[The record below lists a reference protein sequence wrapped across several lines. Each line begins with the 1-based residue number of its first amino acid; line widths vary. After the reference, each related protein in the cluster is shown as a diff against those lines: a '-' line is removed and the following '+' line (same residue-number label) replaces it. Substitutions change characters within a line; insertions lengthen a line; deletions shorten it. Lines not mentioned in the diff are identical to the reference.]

1 MGRPFPLI
9 CSPLRCG
16 QRKPATTLPLIAWL
30 ACSSAAYGCTPNE
43 DATPR
48 SIEREEKERINKS
61 KWEITLIYQEEEEEE
76 EEEEEKEE
84 EKEKRMTFGT

>member
-1 MGRPFPLI
+1 MGRPSPLI

-16 QRKPATTLPLIAWL
+16 QRKPATTLPRIAWL

-61 KWEITLIYQEEEEEE
+61 KWEITITLIYQEEEEEE
-76 EEEEEKEE
+76 EEKEE
-84 EKEKRMTFGT
+84 QKEKRMTFGT